1 LTPIPAQGF
10 GDSLVAKSQRA
21 KSARRR
27 SRRRIP
33 LTITLDANN
42 YDFVES
48 CAALKAFR
56 SVDELFDAALTIYQ
70 QHTRALLAYTEMQ
83 SDKGLTR
90 DEILRS
96 IKCEILFTRSSAPP
110 RSTRRL

>member
-1 LTPIPAQGF
+1 MAN
-10 GDSLVAKSQRA
+10 SQRA
-21 KSARRR
+21 KSVRRR
-27 SRRRIP
+27 SRRRVP
-33 LTITLDANN
+33 LTITLDPNN

-48 CAALKAFR
+48 CAALNAFR

-83 SDKGLTR
+83 SDKGLSR

-96 IKCEILFTRSSAPP
+96 IKCEILFTRNAGAARSA
-110 RSTRRL
+110 RRA